1 MSAAVKTVAILAAT
15 PALSAILAAALAAN
29 PLLRVREFET
39 GKALRTYMRIA
50 PVDLLVSDYD
60 NADDRADTLAQSLR
74 HDTALE
80 RRNFQI
86 IALSRSVEAV
96 ARSGPA
102 GAAIDEVILKPMS
115 PMYLV
120 ERVLSRLRKRPK
132 MRLTPRVLP
141 DNVVQLF
148 PG

>member
-1 MSAAVKTVAILAAT
+1 VSAAVKTVAVLAAN

-39 GKALRTYMRIA
+39 GKALKTYMRIA

-60 NADDRADTLAQSLR
+60 NVDDRADALAQSLR

-80 RRNFQI
+80 RRDFQI

-102 GAAIDEVILKPMS
+102 GAGIDEVILKPMS
-115 PMYLV
+115 PKYVV
-120 ERVLSRLRKRPK
+120 ERVLSRLRKRP
-132 MRLTPRVLP
+132 RLRMAPRLLP

-148 PG
+148 PR